1 MLPQCCLRVAATQ
14 LVAGAAELTNGADRV
29 ARLCCSAQVH
39 TLELAEILNPPNG
52 SAAGG
57 GGGDPAFA
65 SLDAGGSGSKR
76 TVGLAGALAMAT
88 GSQNVVNAY
97 SYHQADVVRAA
108 KGPQSHPTSAAL
120 YSIWRRADA
129 DGNGFLSASE
139 IKSLNSQLNVKWNFE
154 SVWMDIQEMYQGNPD
169 EKSAFVSSGGQREI
183 GFVRQK

>member
-1 MLPQCCLRVAATQ
+1 M
-14 LVAGAAELTNGADRV
+14 
-29 ARLCCSAQVH
+29 CCSAQVH

-65 SLDAGGSGSKR
+65 SLGAGGSGSKR

-88 GSQNVVNAY
+88 GRPRPNVVNAY
-97 SYHQADVVRAA
+97 SYHQADVERAA